1 MKRTAAVLAVA
12 LILLCGT
19 PPLSRALQPDSSHH
33 AVAQGQSKWQTF
45 GGRVVSQNQVRFVL
59 KDYENDIWYHID
71 DQQKAASFLGK
82 NVLIT
87 GAFDGLTATIRVQ
100 NIVEATPEQI
110 SAANTERI
118 KQNTPPPPP
127 PKSVPPPA
135 VAANAPSGAPQRPNP
150 PQQSAAP
157 PLEARRTPPVNET
170 RRPAPR
176 TEAPV
181 SASRPVAA
189 PSPAISLPEEA
200 VSASSTVAISSRRSI
215 AMPHSDSSQ
224 KPPAKDLV
232 LGRLV
237 RKVSPSYPVEA
248 KQQGIEGTVRL
259 HAVIGADGNIQSVQP
274 VSGPE
279 PLVAAAVTAVREWR
293 YGPTLFEGRR
303 VPVYDD
309 ISFVF
314 RLPD

>member
-1 MKRTAAVLAVA
+1 MNRTAVGLAVVA
-12 LILLCGT
+12 ILLCT
-19 PPLSRALQPDSSHH
+19 VLPASRALPANFWQQ
-33 AVAQGQSKWQTF
+33 VVIQGQPKSQRF
-45 GGRVVSQNQVRFVL
+45 GGRVVSQNQVRLVL

-71 DQQKAASFLGK
+71 DQQRAASFLGK
-82 NVLIT
+82 DVLIT
-87 GAFDGLTATIRVQ
+87 GVFDGLTGTIRLQ

-118 KQNTPPPPP
+118 KENTPPPPKVAP
-127 PKSVPPPA
+127 PPPA
-135 VAANAPSGAPQRPNP
+135 VAANPPAAIPPRTNQPQTP
-150 PQQSAAP
+150 AP
-157 PLEARRTPPVNET
+157 PRVEARSVPPATEA
-170 RRPAPR
+170 RPAPRR

-181 SASRPVAA
+181 SAPRPVAN

-215 AMPHSDSSQ
+215 PVPHNPSAQ
-224 KPPAKDLV
+224 KRPAKDLV
-232 LGRLV
+232 VGRPL
-237 RKVSPSYPVEA
+237 RRVSPYYPAAA
-248 KQQGIEGTVRL
+248 KEQGIEGTVRL
-259 HAVIGADGNIQSVQP
+259 HAVISADGNVQSVQP

-303 VPVYDD
+303 IPVQDD
-309 ISFVF
+309 IRLVF